1 MIKNCIILAVS
12 AIVIALPFV
21 FRQEALETDW
31 KPGDP
36 ELVIVTPHNEA
47 IRFEMGMAFS
57 RWHQEKYGKPVKID
71 WRAIGGTTEIMRY
84 LKSEYVSAVRAAWK
98 NKDKNWTFQMG
109 SDIVDRKYKP
119 GGGASDEVFKYFRTT
134 DDPTVFTSRMD
145 MFFGGGQYDHDKAAR
160 EGLTVKPWPKG
171 MLPENLFVE
180 DGVDMLPAFVSGE
193 VWRTDYLFGSAIST
207 FGICYNLDRVKELG
221 VGEPREW
228 DDLADFRF
236 FRQVGAADPTKS
248 GSITKAFE
256 MIIHQKCYQAVRSAG
271 FDDVQIAA
279 FEKQIRAAGGNA
291 WDIPEGVPPGYQTAL
306 EEGWMSGILL
316 VQKIGANARYFTDS
330 ATKVPIDV
338 SVGDAAAGLAIDFYG
353 RYQAETSKAPDGTE
367 RMRYLTPQG
376 GSSVSCDPMS
386 LLRGAPNR
394 ELAVRFMAF
403 VLAEDGQR
411 IWNYKPGTPG
421 GPVKFALRR
430 LPIRRSFYPS
440 SDPGIQARFEQHAL
454 HTTDDLGADA
464 VNPYKL
470 SEAFVY
476 HSRWTGRHF
485 SIHRQ
490 IIKAMCLDSGDE
502 LKAAWKTI
510 HMGKGDRAAAMSA
523 LQTMPEGLNWR
534 SAIEIFGE
542 MDKRTMMREW
552 GQHYRGQ
559 YDEAARIARRPA
571 A

>member
-160 EGLTVKPWPKG
+160 EGLSVKPWPNG
-171 MLPENLFVE
+171 MLPESLFVE
-180 DGVDMLPAFVSGE
+180 DGIDMLPAFVSGE

-221 VGEPREW
+221 VGEPRKW

-291 WDIPEGVPPGYQTAL
+291 WDIPEGVPPGYQAAL

-403 VLAEDGQR
+403 VLSEDGQR

-440 SDPGIQARFEQHAL
+440 SDPGIQARFEQHGL